1 MSLAIR
7 ISPLFTVFNREYDK
21 SFDSFLPLSN
31 KVVKDVL
38 IEGYK
43 TNSRMATPPMLD
55 ETSFHHNVPLKNY
68 EIEIFH
74 FHLLRC
80 QPKADCL
87 FTISYWVISIHSIIG
102 YEIHHTDFFGGFF
115 AIQ

>member
-1 MSLAIR
+1 MGESHGLVIPRLLKRRILVSLAIR

-55 ETSFHHNVPLKNY
+55 EGSFHHNVLLKK
-68 EIEIFH
+68 
-74 FHLLRC
+74 L
-80 QPKADCL
+80 
-87 FTISYWVISIHSIIG
+87 
-102 YEIHHTDFFGGFF
+102 
-115 AIQ
+115 